1 MAPYTKKPV
10 RRSRPYPKRRVYKK
24 TGNRSKVSVSAL
36 SRKVSMLSTT
46 LKPEKKR
53 KVVSNFSQ
61 LVGQVSGNGS
71 GYATYDITPLI
82 TSSTTYAG
90 RAGAKVRLMSSYIQ
104 MQFFGMSSTS
114 SNINGKVLIFKT
126 QDVQSAPGGFVA
138 NMMNYNS
145 FVNSGFTII
154 DYNSSYNPDY
164 FGQWKLIRE
173 KKFSFRP
180 DNITS
185 QNMIT
190 SLAIP
195 LKYNRGKGHVIQYN
209 KDSNTLID
217 GQIIM
222 LILLDCGNS
231 GAGASTL
238 TNVPIIAANTG
249 LNLNYNIEHYYTDL

>member
-1 MAPYTKKPV
+1 MAPYTKKPK
-10 RRSRPYPKRRVYKK
+10 RSVYPKRRVYKK
-24 TGNRSKVSVSAL
+24 TGNRPKVSVSAL
-36 SRKVSMLSTT
+36 SRKVSLLSTT

-53 KVVSNFSQ
+53 KTVSNFAQ
-61 LVGQVSGNGS
+61 TVGQVNGNGS

-82 TSSTTYAG
+82 TSSTVYTG

-104 MQFFGMSSTS
+104 MQFFGMANTS
-114 SNINGKVLIFKT
+114 SNIKGKVLIFKT
-126 QDVQSAPGGFVA
+126 QDVTGSPGGFVA
-138 NMMNYNS
+138 NMLNYNS

-154 DYNSSYNPDY
+154 DYNSSSNPDY

-173 KKFSFRP
+173 KKFNFRP

-195 LKYNRGKGHVIQYN
+195 IKYNRGKGHVIQYS
-209 KDSNTLID
+209 KDTNTIVD

-222 LILLDCGNS
+222 LILLDNGNS
-231 GAGASTL
+231 GAAASTL
-238 TNVPIIAANTG
+238 TNIPIAAANTG